1 MRRCR
6 HNALLVSFS
15 ELIYRSSPARTYTLF
30 DRSQANYV
38 DVTHDEV
45 NVRVR
50 VRHHD
55 RDINQMCNDRQNL
68 PQLLIE
74 TDRVIRIESK

>member
-1 MRRCR
+1 
-6 HNALLVSFS
+6 
-15 ELIYRSSPARTYTLF
+15 
-30 DRSQANYV
+30 V
-38 DVTHDEV
+38 DVTHDGV

-55 RDINQMCNDRQNL
+55 RDINQMFNDRENL

-74 TDRVIRIESK
+74 TDRVVRIESK